1 MIQKAGVGGG
11 GRSGPGRALQRSAHL
26 ATGDCDSPAPAA
38 SCSGVSSHFSVDLL
52 LPPISPGLSCTEIT
66 IFCLD
71 SVQHCRGKK
80 KLKVNFFGGQK
91 GKLNGGCSRACVL
104 LRVSWCGGHCPLRP
118 CCVLPCTVSW
128 GDPDELS
135 RYLVPTFH

>member
-26 ATGDCDSPAPAA
+26 ATGDCDSPGPAA
-38 SCSGVSSHFSVDLL
+38 SCSGVSSQLTCFFLL
-52 LPPISPGLSCTEIT
+52 LAQVYPAQKSQFFVWIRYDIVEE
-66 IFCLD
+66 
-71 SVQHCRGKK
+71 K

-104 LRVSWCGGHCPLRP
+104 LRVPWCGGHCPLRP